1 LKEYREIDFIQKL
14 KSGGP
19 RCIHWLSL
27 LLLCIVLMLSS
38 TVIFTEANC
47 RTENI
52 IIPKSVTNYQQEGR
66 AASYCQ
72 RAALGVGLG
81 ASVAF
86 VSLMILCELFYVDD
100 HDKELLLQS
109 EMLFSVSSSLALC
122 WGAFLITG
130 DNGCAVSAGNLWY
143 SIWLS
148 FIVSCMI
155 VLSCLANLEERN
167 VKKKQ
172 DNRRQRSNYE

>member
-1 LKEYREIDFIQKL
+1 
-14 KSGGP
+14 
-19 RCIHWLSL
+19 
-27 LLLCIVLMLSS
+27 MLSS
-38 TVIFTEANC
+38 TVVYTESKC

-52 IIPKSVTNYQQEGR
+52 IIPKSVTNYQQDGR
-66 AASYCQ
+66 AALYCK

-109 EMLFSVSSSLALC
+109 EMLFSVSSSFALC
-122 WGAFLITG
+122 WGAFVITG
-130 DNGCAVSAGNLWY
+130 ANGCTVTAGNLWY

-148 FIVSCMI
+148 FIVSCMM
-155 VLSCLANLEERN
+155 VLSCLANLEERS

-172 DNRRQRSNYE
+172 GNRRQSSNYE